1 AYFRALRKDLGFVDA
16 AGNGKLVA
24 NLTAAEKSALLAK
37 FTTTFTYDAR
47 GNVLTSTDGLGNQTS
62 FTYTAFNK
70 IATATA
76 AMGNALATLDD
87 LNPGDSFY
95 RNKRVELGFPNV
107 AASSLSAAQRT
118 ALRTLYTT
126 TFEYDGKQN
135 LIAQVDPGGDRT
147 EFEYD
152 TFGNLT
158 KRTVIYRDAT
168 NTAVPAKN
176 QVRTYAYDQFG
187 NNVSIVDGEGNTTTN
202 TYDHFGNL
210 LTMVDGRGGVTTFT
224 YDADNRL
231 LTTTDPEGHVTVN
244 TYDAVGNR
252 ISVTDENGHTVTLV
266 YDRNN

>member
-1 AYFRALRKDLGFVDA
+1 
-16 AGNGKLVA
+16 
-24 NLTAAEKSALLAK
+24 
-37 FTTTFTYDAR
+37 
-47 GNVLTSTDGLGNQTS
+47 
-62 FTYTAFNK
+62 
-70 IATATA
+70 TA

-187 NNVSIVDGEGNTTTN
+187 NNVSIVDGEGNTTTK

-252 ISVTDENGHTVTLV
+252 INVTDENGHTVTLV
-266 YDRNN
+266 YDRNNLLIASIDPAVNAALTHTTMFKYDILGSRTETTDAEGRKTTYTFDARRQLVDVATPQVLNGSEALVS